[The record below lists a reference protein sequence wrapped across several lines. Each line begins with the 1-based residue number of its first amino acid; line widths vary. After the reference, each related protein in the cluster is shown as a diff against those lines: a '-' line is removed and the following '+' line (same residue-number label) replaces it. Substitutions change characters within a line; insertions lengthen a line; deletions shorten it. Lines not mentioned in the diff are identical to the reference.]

1 MNSIYINASQCVL
14 VKNHVVLLR
23 DIITIQSSDQK
34 LANQIGNI
42 HIYTF
47 KKETQAEII
56 VSIMTIIDLILQ
68 DYPNL
73 DIVNIGQTDVIVKF
87 QPKSKGEKL
96 KEAFFTS
103 FLCCTAFIGGGYAI
117 MAYNTDIGAKELFN
131 YLSMLFLGD
140 PQKGTFCLSVTYAIG
155 LSLGLILFFN
165 HLGNKKLTK
174 EPTPLEVQMR
184 IYEQEVYM
192 TTIKDST
199 RRNENL

>member
-47 KKETQAEII
+47 KKETPAEII

-103 FLCCTAFIGGGYAI
+103 LLCCTAFIGGGYAI